1 MKALVVQPGEGPSRG
16 LLRDCTSSPIN
27 RLQHYFCG
35 RSPDGVL
42 GLEAEEEGRGEV
54 SHILHTLLVAG
65 GSEGL
70 QVAVEES
77 HEVPAV
83 QGH

>member
-1 MKALVVQPGEGPSRG
+1 M
-16 LLRDCTSSPIN
+16 
-27 RLQHYFCG
+27 
-35 RSPDGVL
+35 L
-42 GLEAEEEGRGEV
+42 GLEAEEEGGGEV